1 MKKKILVL
9 GNNLY
14 QLNLINEINKKNKYD
29 TYVLSNKYQN
39 KSKFIKKFYTI
50 DIKNY
55 KKVLNIFKK
64 KNFSKVISIGSDV
77 PLKTIGYINTK
88 LNLGGLKFKD
98 SIIATEKNSMKKF
111 FSKIKISQP
120 KFKLYNGRNLLKE
133 IRIKTPTILKET
145 SSSGSRGIYKIEN
158 QKKFLNIRNQI
169 SNNKKY
175 IVEDLIIGKEFGA
188 NIIFYKNKI
197 QNIFIF
203 DDIVF
208 DNGNTNVPI
217 GHIFPNKNLE
227 KFRTKINKIA
237 NKIIKNLNIK
247 NGFLNLDLIFDKKKR
262 KLFLIEFST
271 RLGATGIPELFNFSH
286 NDNLFDKIIEIDNIS
301 KKLNFK
307 NDNKSEKKFYLS
319 LLAISKKKGFLK
331 KIEINR
337 NLRKFCLFKS
347 FLPIGSKIEKFDTGN
362 NMLGYAIFRFNNKT
376 YLNKNI
382 NNYFNIKITK

>member
-14 QLNLINEINKKNKYD
+14 QLNLINEINKNNKYD

-120 KFKLYNGRNLLKE
+120 KFKLYNGGNLLKE

-145 SSSGSRGIYKIEN
+145 TSSGSRGIYKIEN
-158 QKKFLNIRNQI
+158 QKKFLNIGNQI

-286 NDNLFDKIIEIDNIS
+286 NDNLFDKIIDIDNIS

-307 NDNKSEKKFYLS
+307 NDNKSEKKFFLS

-331 KIEINR
+331 KIEIKR

-347 FLPIGSKIEKFDTGN
+347 FLPIGSKIEKFNTGN
-362 NMLGYAIFRFNNKT
+362 NMLGYAIFKFNNKT

>member
-14 QLNLINEINKKNKYD
+14 QLNLINEINKNNKYE

-39 KSKFIKKFYTI
+39 KSKFVKKFYTI
-50 DIKNY
+50 NIKNY

-120 KFKLYNGRNLLKE
+120 KFKLYNGGNLLKE

-145 SSSGSRGIYKIEN
+145 TSSGSRGIYKIEN
-158 QKKFLNIRNQI
+158 QKKFLNIGNQI

-188 NIIFYKNKI
+188 NIIFYENKI

-217 GHIFPNKNLE
+217 GHIFPNKNLK
-227 KFRTKINKIA
+227 KFKAEISKIA

-286 NDNLFDKIIEIDNIS
+286 NDNLFDKIIDINNIS

-307 NDNKSEKKFYLS
+307 NDNKSEKKFFLS

-337 NLRKFCLFKS
+337 NLKKFCLFKS
-347 FLPIGSKIEKFDTGN
+347 FLPIGSKIEKFNTGN
-362 NMLGYAIFRFNNKT
+362 NMLGYAIFRFNKKT
-376 YLNKNI
+376 YLNKNLD
-382 NNYFNIKITK
+382 NYFNIEITK

>member
-14 QLNLINEINKKNKYD
+14 QLNLINEINKNNKYD

-50 DIKNY
+50 NIKNY

-64 KNFSKVISIGSDV
+64 QKFSKVISIGSDI

-88 LNLGGLKFKD
+88 LNLNSLKLKD
-98 SIIATEKNSMKKF
+98 SIIATEKDSMKKF
-111 FSKIKISQP
+111 FFKIKINQP
-120 KFKLYNGRNLLKE
+120 DFKIYNGSNLLKE
-133 IRIKTPTILKET
+133 KRIKTPTILKET
-145 SSSGSRGIYKIEN
+145 SSSGSRGIYKIES
-158 QKKFLNIRNQI
+158 QKKFLNIKNKI

-175 IVEDLIIGKEFGA
+175 IVEDLIMGKEFGA
-188 NIIFYKNKI
+188 NIIFYRKKI

-208 DNGNTNVPI
+208 DNGYTNVPI
-217 GHIFPNKNLE
+217 GHIYPSKNLE
-227 KFRTKINKIA
+227 KFKTKINEIA

-286 NDNLFDKIIEIDNIS
+286 NDNLFDKTIDIDNIS
-301 KKLNFK
+301 KKLDFK
-307 NDNKSEKKFYLS
+307 KDNKSKKSFFLS
-319 LLAISKKKGFLK
+319 LLAISKKRGLLK
-331 KIEINR
+331 KIEINK
-337 NLRKFCLFKS
+337 NFKKFCLFKS
-347 FLPIGSKIEKFDTGN
+347 FLPIGSKIEKFNTGN

-382 NNYFNIKITK
+382 NNYFNIEITK

>member
-14 QLNLINEINKKNKYD
+14 QLNLINEINKNNKYD

-64 KNFSKVISIGSDV
+64 KNFSKVISIGSDI

-88 LNLGGLKFKD
+88 LNLDGLKFKD
-98 SIIATEKNSMKKF
+98 SIIATEKDSMKKF
-111 FSKIKISQP
+111 LSKIKVCQP
-120 KFKLYNGRNLLKE
+120 DFNIYNGRNLLKDKK
-133 IRIKTPTILKET
+133 IKTPTILKET
-145 SSSGSRGIYKIEN
+145 SSSGSRGIYKIVN

-217 GHIFPNKNLE
+217 GHIFPNKNLK
-227 KFRTKINKIA
+227 KFKAEISKIA

-286 NDNLFDKIIEIDNIS
+286 NDNLFDKTIDIDNIS
-301 KKLNFK
+301 KKLDFK
-307 NDNKSEKKFYLS
+307 KDSKSEKNLYLS
-319 LLAISKKKGFLK
+319 LLAISKKKGYLK
-331 KIEINR
+331 NIEINR

-347 FLPIGSKIEKFDTGN
+347 FLPIGSRIEKFNTGN

-382 NNYFNIKITK
+382 YNYFNIEITK